1 MSSSSAPPGSSGY
14 HQQWETKAGIY
25 MFNTQTSGLFTIL
38 IVFDAWSANPCWC
51 LFFFL
56 PFNMSLCFAAMIKGA
71 FKGLRSWWLVL
82 AKPRLTYHIAVVYPI
97 LFHKG
102 DGHAIQQNI
111 NQKICLAL
119 LFFFSYLFLF
129 IICITKLELIFM
141 WGKKCCSLRVF
152 FTFILILVF
161 F

>member
-1 MSSSSAPPGSSGY
+1 M
-14 HQQWETKAGIY
+14 
-25 MFNTQTSGLFTIL
+25 M
-38 IVFDAWSANPCWC
+38 
-51 LFFFL
+51 
-56 PFNMSLCFAAMIKGA
+56 
-71 FKGLRSWWLVL
+71 RLVL

-119 LFFFSYLFLF
+119 LVFFSYLFLF

-141 WGKKCCSLRVF
+141 WGKSVAL
-152 FTFILILVF
+152 
-161 F
+161 